1 MDRPNDQCPVQA
13 HDDDVDSGQLK
24 LAEAALGPYGD
35 VPVAY
40 AAIRVVLNDAGDE
53 VVDVEFIRVNRTYC
67 EWGGYRPEN
76 LIGHSFLGSVERAN
90 SMWFPY
96 CYRAAVLGES
106 VHDVVFSPDWGH
118 WLSFHVEPSPVEG
131 CCVCAFTIADEEHRI
146 REEMIVD
153 LDTSDLIIDI
163 THVFSA
169 EPDYDAAM
177 NAMLETLSR
186 FVHPKRILVFERGE
200 ETTTCEFEWHAEGIP
215 AHITHIPPMPNRQF
229 DEMDQLTEDNSQVI
243 ESEVVS
249 MKDASEA
256 MYKRLNSNGIER
268 MMGVQLLHGGEAI
281 GYLSVNDYQL
291 EEGFDIKRVL
301 DTVAAF
307 IGARMA
313 NQRLIKKLEYTS
325 DHDSLTGLLNRR
337 GIDAAIAERL
347 ADAPDAA
354 YALAL
359 IDVDDFKA
367 INDTHGHDAGDA
379 VLRELARSMREFFP
393 TESVLGRNGG
403 DEFLVMLFGDAAVNA
418 GGLLG
423 NFAASSLGCLHEGSR
438 LPVSV
443 SVGYVDY
450 PEQTR
455 TLHEAY
461 TKADDAV
468 YAVKRSGKGGVRRFS
483 PELAE

>member
-1 MDRPNDQCPVQA
+1 M
-13 HDDDVDSGQLK
+13 
-24 LAEAALGPYGD
+24 
-35 VPVAY
+35 
-40 AAIRVVLNDAGDE
+40 I
-53 VVDVEFIRVNRTYC
+53 
-67 EWGGYRPEN
+67 
-76 LIGHSFLGSVERAN
+76 
-90 SMWFPY
+90 
-96 CYRAAVLGES
+96 
-106 VHDVVFSPDWGH
+106 
-118 WLSFHVEPSPVEG
+118 
-131 CCVCAFTIADEEHRI
+131 IA
-146 REEMIVD
+146 MIIV
-153 LDTSDLIIDI
+153 
-163 THVFSA
+163 
-169 EPDYDAAM
+169 
-177 NAMLETLSR
+177 
-186 FVHPKRILVFERGE
+186 
-200 ETTTCEFEWHAEGIP
+200 
-215 AHITHIPPMPNRQF
+215 
-229 DEMDQLTEDNSQVI
+229 
-243 ESEVVS
+243 
-249 MKDASEA
+249 
-256 MYKRLNSNGIER
+256 
-268 MMGVQLLHGGEAI
+268 
-281 GYLSVNDYQL
+281 
-291 EEGFDIKRVL
+291 
-301 DTVAAF
+301 

-393 TESVLGRNGG
+393 AESVLGRNGG

-423 NFAASSLGCLHEGSR
+423 NFAASPLGCLHEGSR

-483 PELAE
+483 PEIAE